1 MVLAIKGRSGSSVE
15 INVVDVLGYR
25 LKWLRLLRWLARFL

>member
-1 MVLAIKGRSGSSVE
+1 MRISMVLAIKGRSGSSVE

-25 LKWLRLLRWLARFL
+25 LK